1 MKHDVAA
8 KSASELRSQREFIA
22 SMAFIDNAMWMASN
36 VQYAV
41 ENDDPVKGDQGR
53 YPFTANQLM
62 AAMLL
67 DMEDIDIG
75 EVRDLSV

>member
-36 VQYAV
+36 VKYAV
-41 ENDDPVKGDQGR
+41 ENDHPVKGDQGR